1 MHYSVLHLLI
11 NPSYDLDNVLNIN
24 MTGKALT
31 LNMSNT
37 LFKQIRL
44 HYIKYFVLLSGTN
57 IYPFLNQDKFTGHAN
72 DKRY

>member
-1 MHYSVLHLLI
+1 
-11 NPSYDLDNVLNIN
+11 

-44 HYIKYFVLLSGTN
+44 HYIMYFVLLSGTN
-57 IYPFLNQDKFTGHAN
+57 IYPFLIKISLLDMQHDKKILMGWFTPNIHLVI
-72 DKRY
+72 Y

>member
-1 MHYSVLHLLI
+1 
-11 NPSYDLDNVLNIN
+11 

-57 IYPFLNQDKFTGHAN
+57 IYTFLNQDKFTGHAN
-72 DKRY
+72 MTKDINGMVHPKNNI